1 MTVRARNRS
10 QAEDSLHLDRILS
23 DPQSTIENG
32 ESSRNEPRP
41 WQQLVRGPTTAG
53 SGAEPEARRTI
64 RREAGDRGLHH
75 DQEHDEATSRSFLLI
90 LLRAL
95 GAMYP

>member
-10 QAEDSLHLDRILS
+10 QAEDSLHLDRSLS

-41 WQQLVRGPTTAG
+41 RQQLVRGPSTAV
-53 SGAEPEARRTI
+53 SGAEPDAPQTI
-64 RREAGDRGLHH
+64 RRDAGDRGLHH
-75 DQEHDEATSRSFLLI
+75 DQEHDEAASRSFLLI

-95 GAMYP
+95 GAIYP

>member
-1 MTVRARNRS
+1 MTVRARNRF
-10 QAEDSLHLDRILS
+10 QAEDRLHLNRSLS
-23 DPQSTIENG
+23 DPQSAIENG
-32 ESSRNEPRP
+32 ESGRNEPRP